1 MDNYFPDDE
10 YQTPRSFSQQ
20 AVEDEKMA
28 EIIRLALQEIPVEH
42 VDLLDVKQISNPV
55 DVRVVQ
61 QILITEPMFTPSAIL
76 ICVKSFPN
84 AEGKERPVSW
94 YAETELRRAL
104 LVEAEGHGLGV
115 YYRSIYPNPSFV
127 AQLRVALMNYLD
139 LLPMSCLLL
148 GYPNQSMADTLAKYE
163 SKVKREESSADYW
176 SAGL

>member
-10 YQTPRSFSQQ
+10 YQTPRSFRQQ

-61 QILITEPMFTPSAIL
+61 QILITEPLFAPSAIL
-76 ICVKSFPN
+76 IWVKSFRN

-94 YAETELRRAL
+94 YAETEFRRTL

-115 YYRSIYPNPSFV
+115 YYRPIYPNSGFI
-127 AQLRVALMNYLD
+127 AQLRVEIMSKPNF
-139 LLPMSCLLL
+139 LPISCLFL
-148 GYPNQSMADTLAKYE
+148 GYPNQSMADSLTIFE
-163 SKVKREESSADYW
+163 SKVKREENSADYW